1 MLLLSRSGDL
11 SQENFSPAWFLLENH
26 HGTSFEDLK
35 AGRKY
40 LRRKVESQ
48 KEGQLSFLKSNA
60 GSVIDQLDTLMTLRD
75 KFQQDVKAVGN
86 EPVAK
91 LEGAIKR
98 NYFCPPVYELSQLII
113 PFQAPSRNP
122 TISSTTS

>member
-1 MLLLSRSGDL
+1 M
-11 SQENFSPAWFLLENH
+11 SQDNFSPGWFLLENH
-26 HGTSFEDLK
+26 HGTSFDDLK
-35 AGRKY
+35 AGLAY

-60 GSVIDQLDTLMTLRD
+60 GSVIDQLDTLMNLRD
-75 KFQQDVKAVGN
+75 KFQQDTKASGN

-98 NYFCPPVYELSQLII
+98 ENYKYNYLVSM
-113 PFQAPSRNP
+113 
-122 TISSTTS
+122 

>member
-1 MLLLSRSGDL
+1 MLLLYRSGDL

-98 NYFCPPVYELSQLII
+98 
-113 PFQAPSRNP
+113 
-122 TISSTTS
+122 